1 MPQARKALSVII
13 RKRPGMLGLFFVL
26 KGSVIQK
33 IWVQVVAVVLI
44 SVAVVFAHRS
54 LPGLVPALDP
64 SPFALI
70 GIALSI
76 FLSFRNSACYDRW
89 WEARKLWGLMVQTAR
104 DILRQTAMIAGSEER
119 RTILM
124 AQAAFARRS
133 AAQLRGKPEA
143 ESADQALTGAGR
155 TVSELE
161 RAGRITGTEAL
172 VLHESLNRMSAS
184 LLGCERLANTP
195 VPFAYTLLLHRT
207 AYIYCTILPFGF
219 ADTLGWV
226 APFAAGLVAYAFF
239 GLDALAEEL
248 EEPFSAKQN
257 AMPLTAYATSIEIAM
272 RRGLGETELPDLPE
286 PVGFVLT

>member
-1 MPQARKALSVII
+1 MII
-13 RKRPGMLGLFFVL
+13 RKRPNMLGLFFVL

-33 IWVQVVAVVLI
+33 IWIQVLAVVLI
-44 SVAVVFAHRS
+44 SVAVVFAHRN
-54 LPGLVPALDP
+54 LPGLVPSLDP

-104 DILRQTAMIAGSEER
+104 DILRQTAVLEGMPER
-119 RTILM
+119 RGILM
-124 AQAAFARRS
+124 AMADFARRS
-133 AAQLRGKPEA
+133 AAQLRGRPEA
-143 ESADQALTGAGR
+143 QTADDALAGAGR
-155 TVSELE
+155 TVSQLE
-161 RAGRITGTEAL
+161 RDGRLTTAEAL
-172 VLHESLNRMSAS
+172 VLHESLNRMAAS

-226 APFAAGLVAYAFF
+226 APLATGLVAYAFF

-257 AMPLTAYATSIEIAM
+257 AMPLTAYSTAIEIAM
-272 RRGLGETELPDLPE
+272 RHGLGETDLPGMPE
-286 PVGFVLT
+286 PVGYVLT

>member
-1 MPQARKALSVII
+1 MII
-13 RKRPGMLGLFFVL
+13 RKRPGMLELFFVL

-33 IWVQVVAVVLI
+33 IWVQVLAVMLI
-44 SVAVVFAHRS
+44 SVAVVFAHRN
-54 LPGLVPALDP
+54 LPGIVPSLDP

-89 WEARKLWGLMVQTAR
+89 WEARKLWGLMVQTSR
-104 DILRQTAMIAGSEER
+104 DILRQTVMLEGSPER
-119 RTILM
+119 RSILM
-124 AQAAFARRS
+124 ALASFARRS
-133 AAQLRGKPEA
+133 GAQLRARPQE
-143 ESADQALTGAGR
+143 EETADAALTGAGR

-161 RAGRITGTEAL
+161 RAGRITATEAL
-172 VLHESLNRMSAS
+172 VLHESLNRMSAA
-184 LLGCERLANTP
+184 LLGCERLASTP

-226 APFAAGLVAYAFF
+226 APLATGLVAYAFF

-248 EEPFSAKQN
+248 EEPFSDKQN
-257 AMPLTAYATSIEIAM
+257 AMPLTAYAAAIDISM
-272 RRGLGETELPDLPE
+272 RRGLGETDLPE
-286 PVGFVLT
+286 MPKPEGYVLT